1 LSKEGIEFK
10 MVDKEEFLNLSE
22 ELKSSLVQAKKI
34 QKEELFELSNDH
46 KEAIDI
52 GRNQIKNGQ
61 IQTHSKVIS
70 EMRIWLEGK

>member
-1 LSKEGIEFK
+1 MSKEGIEFK
-10 MVDKEEFLNLSE
+10 RKEQEEFLNLSE

-34 QKEELFELSNDH
+34 KKEELLELSNDY

-70 EMRIWLEGK
+70 EMRIWLESK

>member
-10 MVDKEEFLNLSE
+10 RKEQEEFLNLSE

-34 QKEELFELSNDH
+34 KKEELLELSNDY

-70 EMRIWLEGK
+70 EMRIWLEIK

>member
-10 MVDKEEFLNLSE
+10 MVGKEEFLDFSD
-22 ELKSSLVQAKKI
+22 ELESSLVQAKKI

-46 KEAIDI
+46 IEAIDI

-61 IQTHSKVIS
+61 IQNHSKVIS
-70 EMRIWLEGK
+70 EMRIWLESK

>member
-1 LSKEGIEFK
+1 MSKEGIEFK
-10 MVDKEEFLNLSE
+10 RKEQEEFLNLSE

-34 QKEELFELSNDH
+34 KKEELLELSNDY

-70 EMRIWLEGK
+70 EMRIWLEIK